1 MIKYIFMSGERL
13 INSET
18 QEVKKEEN
26 QNFLS
31 KRKVDINVLLNK
43 VRIEK
48 KKERFENIIFVSLVA
63 TVIIVTGIIVSL

>member
-1 MIKYIFMSGERL
+1 MINYIFMSGEHL

-26 QNFLS
+26 QSFIS

-63 TVIIVTGIIVSL
+63 TVIVVTGIIVSL